1 MIFLLEPSFSW
12 VKTNLMKSA
21 LTLLLIAAFM
31 ASTKAADFSLLSSS
45 VTPVVKAGSQTAQS
59 RFSLVNPTVTSVQKL
74 DVTSAPQPGRFTLTA
89 KIGTVVL
96 VNKKGLPEL
105 KLKRQPGQ
113 LEIDWEE
120 DELLPG
126 FILESSTALKGSP
139 WIPVE
144 VELTAEGRRHKPAHS
159 TGIRFYRLRKQ

>member
-1 MIFLLEPSFSW
+1 M
-12 VKTNLMKSA
+12 VSA
-21 LTLLLIAAFM
+21 Y
-31 ASTKAADFSLLSSS
+31 AADFSLLSSS
-45 VTPVVKAGSQTAQS
+45 VTPVVKSGSQTAQS
-59 RFSLVNPTVTSVQKL
+59 RFSLVNPTVTRVQKL
-74 DVTSAPQPGRFTLTA
+74 DATSAPQPGRFTLTA

-96 VNKKGLPEL
+96 VNQKGLPEL
-105 KLKRQPGQ
+105 KMKRQPGQ

-126 FILESSTALKGSP
+126 FILESSTTLKGSP

-144 VELTAEGRRHKPAHS
+144 VELTSEGRRHKPAHT

>member
-1 MIFLLEPSFSW
+1 MLRSAFLLW
-12 VKTNLMKSA
+12 
-21 LTLLLIAAFM
+21 AASL
-31 ASTKAADFSLLSSS
+31 AATHAADFSLLSSS
-45 VTPVVKAGSQTAQS
+45 VTPVVKSGSQTAQS
-59 RFSLVNPTVTSVQKL
+59 RFSLVNPTVTRVQKL
-74 DVTSAPQPGRFTLTA
+74 DATSAPQPGRFTLTA

-96 VNKKGLPEL
+96 VNQKGLPEL
-105 KLKRQPGQ
+105 KMKRQPGQ

-126 FILESSTALKGSP
+126 FILESSTTLKGSP

-144 VELTAEGRRHKPAHS
+144 VELTSEGRRHKPAHT